1 MSTLR
6 VNKIVNQLESAGPQF
21 SDGVTISNGL
31 TGEVSYNSPTGTI
44 TAGTLSASG
53 DVTVSGTVTANSF
66 SGNGSQLENCPGLRT
81 AKAIA
86 LTFIS

>member
-6 VNKIVNQLESAGPQF
+6 VNKIVNKLDNSGPEF
-21 SDGVTISNGL
+21 SDGLTISNGL
-31 TGEVSYNSPTGTI
+31 TGDVSYSSASGTI
-44 TAGTLSASG
+44 TAGTLSATG

-66 SGNGSQLENCPGLRT
+66 SGNGVGLTNVPGLPT

>member
-6 VNKIVNQLESAGPQF
+6 VNKIVNKLDNAGPQF
-21 SDGVTISNGL
+21 SQGVTISNGL
-31 TGEVSYNSPTGTI
+31 TGEITYNSPTGTI
-44 TAGTLSASG
+44 TAGTLSSSG
-53 DVTVSGTVTANSF
+53 NVAVTGTLTAASF
-66 SGNGSQLENCPGLRT
+66 SGNGAGLTNVPGLPT

>member
-6 VNKIVNQLESAGPQF
+6 VNKIVNQFDNAGIQF

-31 TGEVSYNSPTGTI
+31 TGDLTYNSPTGTI
-44 TAGTLSASG
+44 TAGTLSSSG
-53 DVTVSGTVTANSF
+53 DVTVSGTLTANSL
-66 SGNGSQLENCPGLRT
+66 SGNGAGLTNVPGLKT
-81 AKAIA
+81 GKAIA

>member
-6 VNKIVNQLESAGPQF
+6 VNKIVNKLDNAGPEF
-21 SDGVTISNGL
+21 SDGLTISNGL
-31 TGEVSYNSPTGTI
+31 TGDVSYSSASGTI
-44 TAGTLSASG
+44 TAGTLSATG
-53 DVTVSGTVTANSF
+53 DVTVSGTLTANSL
-66 SGNGSQLENCPGLRT
+66 SGNGAALTNVPGLKT

>member
-6 VNKIVNQLESAGPQF
+6 VNKIVNRLDNSGPEF
-21 SDGVTISNGL
+21 SDGLTISNGL
-31 TGEVSYNSPTGTI
+31 TGDVSYSSASGTI
-44 TAGTLSASG
+44 TAGTLSATG

-66 SGNGSQLENCPGLRT
+66 SGNGSQLENCPGLPT

>member
-6 VNKIVNQLESAGPQF
+6 VNKIVNRLDNSGPEF
-21 SDGVTISNGL
+21 SDGLTVSNGL
-31 TGEVSYNSPTGTI
+31 TGDVSYSSAGGTI

-66 SGNGSQLENCPGLRT
+66 SGNGSQLENCPGLPT
-81 AKAIA
+81 GKAVA

>member
-6 VNKIVNQLESAGPQF
+6 VNKIVNQLDSAGPQF
-21 SDGVTISNGL
+21 PDGVTISNGL

-44 TAGTLSASG
+44 TAGTLSAS

-66 SGNGSQLENCPGLRT
+66 SGNGSQLENCPGLPT
-81 AKAIA
+81 GKAVA

>member
-6 VNKIVNQLESAGPQF
+6 VNKIVNKLDNAGPEF
-21 SDGVTISNGL
+21 SDGLTISNSL
-31 TGEVSYNSPTGTI
+31 TGDITYNSPTGTI
-44 TAGTLSASG
+44 TAGTLSSSG

-66 SGNGSQLENCPGLRT
+66 SGDGAGLTSVPGLPT
-81 AKAIA
+81 GKAVA

>member
-6 VNKIVNQLESAGPQF
+6 VNKIVNKLDNAGPEF
-21 SDGVTISNGL
+21 SDGLTISNGL
-31 TGEVSYNSPTGTI
+31 TGDVSYSSASGTI
-44 TAGTLSASG
+44 TAGTLSASD
-53 DVTVSGTVTANSF
+53 DVTVSGIVTANSF
-66 SGNGSQLENCPGLRT
+66 SGNGAGLTNVPGLPT

>member
-6 VNKIVNQLESAGPQF
+6 VNKIVNKLDNAGPEF
-21 SDGVTISNGL
+21 SDGLTISNGL
-31 TGEVSYNSPTGTI
+31 TGDITYKSPTGTI

-53 DVTVSGTVTANSF
+53 NVSVSGTLTANSF
-66 SGNGSQLENCPGLRT
+66 SGNGAGLTNVPGLKT
-81 AKAIA
+81 GKAIA

>member
-6 VNKIVNQLESAGPQF
+6 VNKIVNRFDNAGVQF

-31 TGEVSYNSPTGTI
+31 TGELSYNSAAGTI

-53 DVTVSGTVTANSF
+53 NVSVTGTLTANSF
-66 SGNGSQLENCPGLRT
+66 AGNGAALTNVPGLPT
-81 AKAIA
+81 GKAVA

>member
-6 VNKIVNQLESAGPQF
+6 VNKIVNKLDTAGPQF

-53 DVTVSGTVTANSF
+53 DVTVAGTVTANSF
-66 SGNGSQLENCPGLRT
+66 SGDGSQLENCPGLPT

>member
-6 VNKIVNQLESAGPQF
+6 VNKIVNRFDNAGVQF

-31 TGEVSYNSPTGTI
+31 TGEVTYNSPTGTI
-44 TAGTLSASG
+44 TAGTLSATG
-53 DVTVSGTVTANSF
+53 DVSVSGTLTANSL
-66 SGNGSQLENCPGLRT
+66 SGNGAGLTNVPGLPT

>member
-6 VNKIVNQLESAGPQF
+6 VNKIVNRLDNSGPEF
-21 SDGVTISNGL
+21 SDGLTISNGL
-31 TGEVSYNSPTGTI
+31 TGDVSYSSASGTI
-44 TAGTLSASG
+44 TAGTLSATG
-53 DVTVSGTVTANSF
+53 DVTVSGTVTANSL
-66 SGNGSQLENCPGLRT
+66 SGNGAGLTNIPGLPT

>member
-6 VNKIVNQLESAGPQF
+6 VNKIVNQLDSSGPQF
-21 SDGVTISNGL
+21 SDGLTISIGL
-31 TGEVSYNSPTGTI
+31 TGDVSYSSASGTI

-53 DVTVSGTVTANSF
+53 DVTVSGTLTANSF
-66 SGNGSQLENCPGLRT
+66 SGNGAGLENVPGLPT

>member
-1 MSTLR
+1 MSSLR
-6 VNKIVNQLESAGPQF
+6 VNKIVNKLDTAGPQF

-31 TGEVSYNSPTGTI
+31 TGDITYNSPAGTI

-66 SGNGSQLENCPGLRT
+66 SGNGSQLENCPGLPT

>member
-6 VNKIVNQLESAGPQF
+6 VNKIVNRLDNAGPQF
-21 SDGVTISNGL
+21 SQGVTISNGL
-31 TGEVSYNSPTGTI
+31 TGEITYNSPTGTI
-44 TAGTLSASG
+44 TAGTLSSSG
-53 DVTVSGTVTANSF
+53 NVAVTGTLTAASF
-66 SGNGSQLENCPGLRT
+66 SGNGAGLTNVPGLPT

>member
-6 VNKIVNQLESAGPQF
+6 VNKIVNRLDNAGVQF

-31 TGEVSYNSPTGTI
+31 TGDVTYNSPTGTI
-44 TAGTLSASG
+44 TAGTLSATG
-53 DVTVSGTVTANSF
+53 DVSVSGTLTANSL
-66 SGNGSQLENCPGLRT
+66 SGNGAALTNVPGLPT
-81 AKAIA
+81 GKAVA

>member
-6 VNKIVNQLESAGPQF
+6 VNKIVNRFDNAGVQF
-21 SDGVTISNGL
+21 SDGVTISNGF
-31 TGEVSYNSPTGTI
+31 TGDVTYNSPTGTI
-44 TAGTLSASG
+44 TAGTLSSSG

-66 SGNGSQLENCPGLRT
+66 SGNGSQLENCPGLPT

>member
-6 VNKIVNQLESAGPQF
+6 VNKIVNQFDSSGPQF
-21 SDGVTISNGL
+21 PDGLTISNGL

-53 DVTVSGTVTANSF
+53 DVTVNGTVTANSF
-66 SGNGSQLENCPGLRT
+66 SGDGSQLENCPGLPT

>member
-6 VNKIVNQLESAGPQF
+6 VNKIVNQLDSAGPQF
-21 SDGVTISNGL
+21 SDGMTISNGL
-31 TGEVSYNSPTGTI
+31 TGDVTYDSPSGTI

-53 DVTVSGTVTANSF
+53 DVSVTGILTANSF
-66 SGNGSQLENCPGLRT
+66 SGNGAGLTNVPGLKT
-81 AKAIA
+81 GKAVA

>member
-6 VNKIVNQLESAGPQF
+6 VNKIVNKLDTAGPVF
-21 SDGVTISNGL
+21 SQGVTISNGL
-31 TGEVSYNSPTGTI
+31 TGDLEYNSSTGTI
-44 TAGTLSASG
+44 AAGTLSASG
-53 DVTVSGTVTANSF
+53 NVTVSGTLTAASF
-66 SGNGSQLENCPGLRT
+66 SGNGANLTNVPGLPT

>member
-6 VNKIVNQLESAGPQF
+6 VNKIVNQLDSAGPQF
-21 SDGVTISNGL
+21 SDGMTISNGL
-31 TGEVSYNSPTGTI
+31 TGDVTYSSATGTI

-53 DVTVSGTVTANSF
+53 NVTVSGTLTANSF
-66 SGNGSQLENCPGLRT
+66 SGNGAALDNVPGLPT

>member
-6 VNKIVNQLESAGPQF
+6 VNKIVNQFDNAGTQF

-53 DVTVSGTVTANSF
+53 DVTVSGTVTANSL
-66 SGNGSQLENCPGLRT
+66 SGNGAGLTNIPGLPT

-86 LTFIS
+86 LTIIS

>member
-6 VNKIVNQLESAGPQF
+6 VNKIVNQLDSAGPQF
-21 SDGVTISNGL
+21 PDGMTISNGL
-31 TGEVSYNSPTGTI
+31 TGDVSYSSASGTI
-44 TAGTLSASG
+44 TAGTLNSSG
-53 DVTVSGTVTANSF
+53 DVSVSGTLTANSF
-66 SGNGSQLENCPGLRT
+66 SGNGAALDNVPGLPT

>member
-1 MSTLR
+1 MSSLR
-6 VNKIVNQLESAGPQF
+6 VNKIVNKLDTAGPQF

-31 TGEVSYNSPTGTI
+31 TGDVTYNSPTGTI
-44 TAGTLSASG
+44 TAGTLSAS
-53 DVTVSGTVTANSF
+53 DNVTVSGTVTANSF
-66 SGNGSQLENCPGLRT
+66 SGNGSQLENCPGLPT